1 MRKGILGAGNWL
13 IDKVKTIDRWPGEGN
28 LCNIVAETRGGGGGP
43 CNVLFDIA
51 AIDPSVPLYAAGRVG
66 NDADGEWLLNEIRRR
81 GIDDRCMV
89 RTGTASTSYTD
100 VMSGAGKRTF
110 FHCRGAN
117 AEFCAEDVAAV
128 DVPAKYFY
136 LGYLLLL
143 DKLDAPDAEYGTG
156 GARLLSDMTAKG
168 YETVVDFVSEAPEK
182 FRRVITPAL
191 KHIDDL
197 IINEVEAAS
206 FYGKEIRR
214 EDGSIDYAALVPAA
228 EAFLAG
234 GVRKLVVIH
243 FPEGALG
250 LEKGGKPIYA
260 PSCKVALSEIVGS
273 TGAGDAYAA
282 GVLYALHQG
291 MDLRQAMNVGCAS
304 SRFNLLDATATGG
317 AVSYATMQH
326 FLSTCSF
333 NEIPEIFK

>member
-1 MRKGILGAGNWL
+1 MKRKAIIAGILAVLL
-13 IDKVKTIDRWPGEGN
+13 I
-28 LCNIVAETRGGGGGP
+28 LCALPFAAAQTRG
-43 CNVLFDIA
+43 
-51 AIDPSVPLYAAGRVG
+51 
-66 NDADGEWLLNEIRRR
+66 DADGDGKVTAADARLILRAAVGLEEINA
-81 GIDDRCMV
+81 GSATYTACDLDR
-89 RTGTASTSYTD
+89 
-100 VMSGAGKRTF
+100 AGKRTF

-117 AEFCAEDVAAV
+117 AEFCADDVAAV

-156 GARLLSDMTAKG
+156 GARLLAGMTAKG

-182 FRRVITPAL
+182 FRRVIAPAL